1 MKVNKSSRAR
11 LASGT
16 PRSLILRDL
25 CHVGSVH
32 SRLLASA
39 LLLVAACARTGLDPG
54 ELDPSFE
61 VPSAPTPTATGEP
74 SPLPT
79 GSAGAPTVTPMPTTT
94 ATTPPDSTEPSP
106 PAKEPPHCVPS
117 PETCN
122 GADDD
127 CNGQVD
133 DLPALPCAGGGFQY
147 CVAGKLSSCPR
158 SCEVCVPGSV
168 RVCQNSYCTF
178 WGEQECT
185 ADGQGFGPCRES
197 TPPPACAPIAA
208 KQKDSK
214 ELEQCCID
222 DGYCCVDS
230 HDLDG
235 DGDRREMVGACEGVR
250 CP

>member
-1 MKVNKSSRAR
+1 MCQVERR
-11 LASGT
+11 PPHVLAG
-16 PRSLILRDL
+16 
-25 CHVGSVH
+25 
-32 SRLLASA
+32 A
-39 LLLVAACARTGLDPG
+39 LLLLAACARTGLDPG
-54 ELDPSFE
+54 ELDPSLE
-61 VPSAPTPTATGEP
+61 LPNDPAPAATSTPAPSASTPGA
-74 SPLPT
+74 
-79 GSAGAPTVTPMPTTT
+79 AGAPTMMPTAT
-94 ATTPPDSTEPSP
+94 ATASTPPSSTAP
-106 PAKEPPHCVPS
+106 PLLPHCTPA

-122 GADDD
+122 GIDDD

-133 DLPALPCAGGGFQY
+133 DLPAQACPGGGFQY
-147 CVAGKLSSCPR
+147 CVAGKLSSCPK

-197 TPPPACAPIAA
+197 TPPRSCAAIAA
-208 KQKDSK
+208 KEKDSK

-235 DGDRREMVGACEGVR
+235 DGDRHEMIGACEGVR

>member
-1 MKVNKSSRAR
+1 MCQAR
-11 LASGT
+11 VVL
-16 PRSLILRDL
+16 
-25 CHVGSVH
+25 VGAAAGGLW
-32 SRLLASA
+32 LL
-39 LLLVAACARTGLDPG
+39 AACARDGLDAGDLEPS
-54 ELDPSFE
+54 LDPSGMPAPAPTADPA
-61 VPSAPTPTATGEP
+61 PSATAAAGAAGAPMTMPVPTAT
-74 SPLPT
+74 
-79 GSAGAPTVTPMPTTT
+79 ATTT
-94 ATTPPDSTEPSP
+94 SGSTEPSP
-106 PAKEPPHCVPS
+106 PPTPS
-117 PETCN
+117 GSKPGQCTPAPETCN
-122 GADDD
+122 GLDDD

-133 DLPALPCAGGGFQY
+133 DLPAVACAGGGFQY

-185 ADGQGFGPCRES
+185 ADGQGFGPCREAK
-197 TPPPACAPIAA
+197 PPPRCAAIAA
-208 KQKDSK
+208 EEKDSA

-235 DGDRREMVGACEGVR
+235 DGNEKEMLGACEGVR